1 MSTHKYTYD
10 TQFLLLKLD
19 LKTELL
25 LAEAEEIV
33 IRNANFEAHIAAKED
48 KDERN

>member
-1 MSTHKYTYD
+1 MKREYTYD

-25 LAEAEEIV
+25 LREAEEIV
-33 IRNANFEAHIAAKED
+33 IRIANIEAQLVEKEVA
-48 KDERN
+48 